1 MNRLTVHLIQQIVE
15 WVLITAGSLQFLGAV
30 VWTTWI
36 IRKYRR
42 ELKRSRE
49 GLCMYCGYDL
59 RQSKDRCPECGQ
71 KILRL
76 RRES

>member
-1 MNRLTVHLIQQIVE
+1 VNGITPHLVGQIAE
-15 WVLITAGSLQFLGAV
+15 GVLIIAGSLQFLGAI

-42 ELKRSRE
+42 ELKRARE

-59 RQSKDRCPECGQ
+59 RQSKERCPECGEP
-71 KILRL
+71 IMRL
-76 RRES
+76 R